1 MLLRDGELFVHLPGA
16 AGLRIVDGEL
26 YGVLGKASRT
36 INTVLGAGTDS
47 AAKLV
52 ELFFDITW
60 PPSMIGF
67 CEVS

>member
-1 MLLRDGELFVHLPGA
+1 VLRVSEHLYIERRAYSGADVEKGALVASGGKSFPG
-16 AGLRIVDGEL
+16 
-26 YGVLGKASRT
+26 
-36 INTVLGAGTDS
+36 NTVLGAGTDS